1 MLTAPLSNGMLLF
14 GLIAARTEEGF
25 MIFLPIAILCSTSVN
40 LMFAFAKS
48 RGMNTLYLTFFNY
61 LTACTFS
68 SLLLVKGLSASGES
82 LSTMLEGSSLPI
94 FAVYTG
100 VVYLS
105 CFLGI
110 QFSILK
116 NGPSITTM
124 FNRLGMVVPVAVSI
138 FVFGDIPT
146 PLRWV
151 GILLAVLALLAYSYD
166 GSFQFNGLLFGVFA
180 LGGMAELSNKLFSAQ
195 FDESLKPLY
204 LVIVFGTCGILTS
217 FILLSRKNKQPLTL
231 KETVAG
237 VFLGAVNMNT
247 TFFILRALT
256 VLPATVVFP
265 ALSVG
270 VILMTALL
278 SKVFFAEKL
287 DKHARVALLITIVS
301 LIFINL

>member
-1 MLTAPLSNGMLLF
+1 MLFFEFISPGTK
-14 GLIAARTEEGF
+14 EGF
-25 MIFLPIAILCSTSVN
+25 MIFLLTAILCSTSVN
-40 LMFAFAKS
+40 LTFAFAKS
-48 RGMNTLYLTFFNY
+48 KGMNTLYLTFFNY
-61 LTACTFS
+61 LTACTIS
-68 SLLLVKGLSASGES
+68 SVLLAKGLSASGAS
-82 LSTMLEGSSLPI
+82 IGSMLSGSFLPL

-100 VVYLS
+100 MVYLS
-105 CFLGI
+105 CFLAI

-138 FVFGDIPT
+138 FVFGDMPGAM
-146 PLRWV
+146 RWI
-151 GILLAVLALLAYSYD
+151 GIILAILALMAYSYD
-166 GSFQFNGLLFGVFA
+166 GSFKFNGLLFGVFA
-180 LGGMAELSNKLFSAQ
+180 LGGMAELSNKLFSVQ

-217 FILLSRKNKQPLTL
+217 FILLSRKNKQPLTM
-231 KETVAG
+231 KETFAG
-237 VFLGAVNMNT
+237 IFLGAVNMGT

-278 SKVFFAEKL
+278 SKIFFSEKL
-287 DKHARVALLITIVS
+287 EKRARFALMITIVS
-301 LIFINL
+301 LVFINL